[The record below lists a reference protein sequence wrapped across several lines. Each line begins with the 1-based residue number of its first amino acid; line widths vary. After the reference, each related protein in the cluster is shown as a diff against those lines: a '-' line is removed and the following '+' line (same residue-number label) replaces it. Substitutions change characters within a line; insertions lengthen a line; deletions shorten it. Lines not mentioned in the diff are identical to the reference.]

1 MQPKELE
8 NPFREPGGV
17 WNVDSEGSVL
27 ARERRRWEELKM
39 FQVAVSVFGQFHYIL
54 IFYYMLFLID
64 FSHRPSVDMAEGPR
78 ESEVVVLKERRLI
91 PINLVREGMARF
103 SFLLETCAPGSIPDP
118 PLIAALLDLPQAP
131 IVARAALLMECAHF
145 VHLCNRGQWPSWMKQ
160 NIPSFRPSGPALGN
174 RASLAA
180 GARRIHILQRAAGKM
195 FHQVRF
201 ATILLLDQ
209 IEFYFFNW

>member
-1 MQPKELE
+1 
-8 NPFREPGGV
+8 
-17 WNVDSEGSVL
+17 
-27 ARERRRWEELKM
+27 M
-39 FQVAVSVFGQFHYIL
+39 FSSL
-54 IFYYMLFLID
+54 TD
-64 FSHRPSVDMAEGPR
+64 FSRRSSFDTAEGPR

-91 PINLVREGMARF
+91 PMDPVREGMARF

-174 RASLAA
+174 RTSLAA
-180 GARRIHILQRAAGKM
+180 GVRRIHILQRAAGKM
-195 FHQVRF
+195 FHQVCSDFSDLRN
-201 ATILLLDQ
+201 L
-209 IEFYFFNW
+209 

>member
-1 MQPKELE
+1 MPPKELAD
-8 NPFREPGGV
+8 PFREPEGV
-17 WNVDSEGSVL
+17 WNVDLEGSLSVKG
-27 ARERRRWEELKM
+27 RRKWVELKM
-39 FQVAVSVFGQFHYIL
+39 FQEVVSVFGHYFYKP
-54 IFYYMLFLID
+54 IFECLPFLLV

-91 PINLVREGMARF
+91 PMNPVREGMARF

-131 IVARAALLMECAHF
+131 IVARAALMMECAHF

-195 FHQVRF
+195 FHQVGF
-201 ATILLLDQ
+201 EGD
-209 IEFYFFNW
+209 E